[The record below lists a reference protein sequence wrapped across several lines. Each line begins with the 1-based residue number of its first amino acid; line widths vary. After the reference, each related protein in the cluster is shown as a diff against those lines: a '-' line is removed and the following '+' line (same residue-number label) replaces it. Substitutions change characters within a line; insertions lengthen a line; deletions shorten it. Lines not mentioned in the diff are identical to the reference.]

1 MRFGGS
7 KSSTSSWAA
16 KGPGPTTRSAPGPFG
31 SGLPRRA
38 RRAGPTPAQRG
49 QAAGPGEAAK
59 TGPRGSGKRRTT
71 SISCMERILSL
82 LFEQPAA
89 RDEVHLETDPVRVL
103 EEHRVVAGRPRAG
116 LGRLHDVC
124 ADLAG
129 EGVRG
134 VDVLAGARAEADVVE
149 PDAAL
154 VEALAGVLRRG
165 GAQAEGRPPADAVV
179 EALRVEDRLHAEEG
193 QELRVEVPG
202 AGEVARGDEEVRDRV
217 DLHVADGNAVEPRA
231 QVLRREAL
239 AVPGLAGQQVAALLA
254 QHPGERARLA
264 GGGPDHDLAALV
276 ELSLEAVERGERGG
290 VDAGVEGPGRVR
302 TRGRRDPGV
311 LGPPHQAAGE
321 VLEQGRLG
329 GEAPAG
335 DGLDEL
341 GELERAV
348 GEDPARRHRGVPLR
362 IGQTGPRSPSAKR
375 STSKAP
381 IASATAFVTR
391 SQRAQPPNAPT
402 PKPARRR
409 KSQITRGAHQRSCA
423 RPRIRVK

>member
-89 RDEVHLETDPVRVL
+89 RDEVHLEADPVGVL
-103 EEHRVVAGRPRAG
+103 EEDRVVAGRPRAR
-116 LGRLHDVC
+116 LGGLHDVRP
-124 ADLAG
+124 DLAG
-129 EGVRG
+129 EGVRR

-149 PDAAL
+149 PDASL

-165 GAQAEGRPPADAVV
+165 RAQAEGRAAADAVV
-179 EALRVEDRLHAEEG
+179 EAVRVEHGLHAEEG

-202 AGEVARGDEEVRDRV
+202 AGEVARGDEEVRDAV

-231 QVLRREAL
+231 QVVRREAL
-239 AVPGLAGQQVAALLA
+239 AVPGLAGEQVAVLLA
-254 QHPGERARLA
+254 QHPGERILLA

-276 ELSLEAVERGERGG
+276 ELALEAVERSERGR
-290 VDAGVEGPGRVR
+290 VDAGVEGAGSARAR
-302 TRGRRDPGV
+302 CRRDPGV
-311 LGPPHQAAGE
+311 LGAPHDPAGE
-321 VLEQGRLG
+321 ALEHGGLG
-329 GEAPAG
+329 GEAPAR

-341 GELERAV
+341 GELERPV
-348 GEDPARRHRGVPLR
+348 GEDPARRQRRVPLR
-362 IGQTGPRSPSAKR
+362 VRQMGPR
-375 STSKAP
+375 
-381 IASATAFVTR
+381 
-391 SQRAQPPNAPT
+391 
-402 PKPARRR
+402 
-409 KSQITRGAHQRSCA
+409 
-423 RPRIRVK
+423 